1 MMKRRDLLKNL
12 GLGAGYVVVAP
23 SLFSLLQSCKNDPD
37 WQPVF
42 LTASSGY
49 ALTHVL
55 DIIIPKDDTP
65 GASDLNIAQF
75 IDSYMDKVA
84 KDKERNSFKAQ
95 ANAFAINFKSEF
107 NKDIVDGKPDEFE
120 KMVAKYLGA
129 EKEKRAEYDERLS
142 ATQDPEKPDK
152 EEIDTEAN
160 SYGYLNTVRDK
171 AVWAWKNSEA
181 VGENVLWYDPIPG
194 EYIGCLPLEEAGG
207 GKVMSL

>member
-12 GLGAGYVVVAP
+12 GLGAGYVVIAP
-23 SLFSLLQSCKNDPD
+23 SVFSLLQSCKSDPD

-49 ALTHVL
+49 ALKHVL

-75 IDSYMDKVA
+75 IDSYMAQVA
-84 KDKERNSFKAQ
+84 KEEERNSFQAQ
-95 ANAFAINFKSEF
+95 ADAFAINFKSQF
-107 NKDIVDGKPDEFE
+107 NKEIVDGKPEEFE

-142 ATQDPEKPDK
+142 ATQDPEGPEK
-152 EEIDTEAN
+152 EEIDTEVN
-160 SYGYLNTVRDK
+160 SYAYLNAVRNK
-171 AVWAWKNSEA
+171 AVWAWKNSKE
-181 VGENVLWYDPIPG
+181 VGENVLWYDPVPG
-194 EYIGCLPLEEAGG
+194 AYIGCMPLAKAGG
-207 GKVMSL
+207 GKIMSL